1 MAAKQVLQGAGTG
14 AAAGSAFGPLG
25 AAAGGALGG
34 VLGAFGED
42 PEAARKAAMDAY
54 NIEMANAGKTFTQG
68 AQGVASD
75 YDRLGSI
82 DQTVTAQQDYQGKLG
97 ALDPTKYNV
106 TTPTFDTTNTLDV
119 TQKFLDPS
127 MDLAIKQ
134 AGDQIQASA
143 AGKSGLYSGAT
154 GVELANSAS
163 DTASKYWGDAFDR
176 AQGELNRQN
185 QIKSTQFGADMTG
198 GKYNLGLE
206 EEDIDLSKR
215 SYDDYG
221 ENLDTANQI
230 DIDTLTTMFGADQA
244 AAVAKLQAAMGSSG
258 KSNPFGDVLN
268 ALDTGSKIY
277 SRVKGK

>member
-1 MAAKQVLQGAGTG
+1 MAVKQVLQGAGTG

-25 AAAGGALGG
+25 TAAGGVLGG

-42 PEAARKAAMDAY
+42 PEAARKAAMEAY

-68 AQGVASD
+68 AQGVAND
-75 YDRLGSI
+75 YGRLGSI

-176 AQGELNRQN
+176 AQGELDRQN

-230 DIDTLTTMFGADQA
+230 DMDTLTTMFGADQA

-258 KSNPFGDVLN
+258 KSNPFGDVLT